1 MTQHQ
6 DPRSA
11 TNPIF
16 GSNKVKLGV
25 FSING
30 GGGAK
35 TLVPERFKPTWPNSL
50 DVAIQADRAGFEAIV
65 PFSRWGSVVHPTHS
79 SAFVFENFTWASA
92 ISAVTQHS
100 TVMSTCQMTAVHPIL
115 AAKAMTTIDHV
126 SGGRFAVNLVTG
138 WNPADRRMFGVSHL
152 PRDEQYAY
160 ADEWLTIV
168 KRLWTEDTEVD
179 HVGKFFDIKGALSQ
193 PKPVQKPFP
202 ALMNAG
208 GSADGRNFVAKHC
221 DIAFVPSTTPAI
233 MKKNAAD
240 YRQLVRD
247 TTGRDIQVWIQA
259 YVVQRDSYAEAEKY
273 VDHYAVDHADNAH
286 IDQVLAIRKTSLPP
300 DELRVFR
307 RAQGASPGGRALLG
321 NADDIARE
329 ISAISDCGI
338 DGLLLTWVDY
348 QQGIR
353 QFGREVLPLL
363 ERAGLRAP
371 PTPLPAASVAAE

>member
-11 TNPIF
+11 TNHIF

-100 TVMSTCQMTAVHPIL
+100 TVMSTCQMTAAHPIL

-152 PRDEQYAY
+152 PRDE
-160 ADEWLTIV
+160 
-168 KRLWTEDTEVD
+168 
-179 HVGKFFDIKGALSQ
+179 
-193 PKPVQKPFP
+193 
-202 ALMNAG
+202 
-208 GSADGRNFVAKHC
+208 
-221 DIAFVPSTTPAI
+221 
-233 MKKNAAD
+233 
-240 YRQLVRD
+240 
-247 TTGRDIQVWIQA
+247 
-259 YVVQRDSYAEAEKY
+259 
-273 VDHYAVDHADNAH
+273 
-286 IDQVLAIRKTSLPP
+286 
-300 DELRVFR
+300 
-307 RAQGASPGGRALLG
+307 
-321 NADDIARE
+321 
-329 ISAISDCGI
+329 
-338 DGLLLTWVDY
+338 
-348 QQGIR
+348 
-353 QFGREVLPLL
+353 
-363 ERAGLRAP
+363 
-371 PTPLPAASVAAE
+371 